1 MPPPPTRQVRRE
13 SLFPL
18 GVTPDENKKQHATP
32 AVVADAFHGAPAGL
46 RGDGGRMRR
55 NAVLCG

>member
-1 MPPPPTRQVRRE
+1 MLDAPPTRQVRRE

-32 AVVADAFHGAPAGL
+32 AAVADAFPRCSSGTS
-46 RGDGGRMRR
+46 R
-55 NAVLCG
+55 